1 GVGFSIT
8 RSLCPVVLQTSR
20 WSGTTTLH
28 EFIRCNI
35 VAIQMITNFDIKRKK
50 CVSYFRLR
58 ESSSESDDVSAGVLG
73 SCTVRSGDGGDYE
86 RVWSSSRPISVN
98 LSPSSSVAIDQS
110 QTVGIT
116 ANVMND
122 ASVKGVSW
130 TLTGPG
136 SLSNSTALSVT
147 YNT

>member
-1 GVGFSIT
+1 RLAGIGVGFSIT

-58 ESSSESDDVSAGVLG
+58 ESSSESDEVSAGVLG

-86 RVWSSSRPISVN
+86 RVWE
-98 LSPSSSVAIDQS
+98 LVATDFS
-110 QTVGIT
+110 EPLAFLFGR
-116 ANVMND
+116 N
-122 ASVKGVSW
+122 
-130 TLTGPG
+130 
-136 SLSNSTALSVT
+136 
-147 YNT
+147 